1 MSNEGSGNGGIM
13 KLLGIISDRAVA
25 KNGAA
30 ERRVPKRV
38 RAMGK
43 RGFALVGVL
52 LLGGLL
58 AGGPMLGVSSASA
71 ATAFSQCSSIDDT
84 PGLEVACTV
93 TVTNRLNLGT
103 GVTSSTTVARVCR
116 GAAGTTPNGA
126 CTTTTST
133 SGQLVTSVSQCN
145 SAANGGGGNVICS
158 VAIVN
163 DIVGAPRLLGV
174 TVNECIGSG
183 TGGGANPLLCNPVQ
197 STTGATVTQCNGSVN
212 GGGADGRVRCT
223 VTGATSAITVLVN
236 QCNGSVNGG
245 GSTARCAVSF
255 TNNIAPAAA
264 PAPAPVPAQSSVP
277 AQPSVPVGGIGAGTG
292 GGGTGFSGLG
302 PSSHGLGGLGLPG
315 SGGSASSA
323 APGTSGG
330 GLAAALANRLA
341 FTGVQLGGF
350 IAVSLLTLLVG
361 GVFMAVGRLRNRMRA
376 A

>member
-1 MSNEGSGNGGIM
+1 M
-13 KLLGIISDRAVA
+13 KLPGMVRTRGVGDGAVRE
-25 KNGAA
+25 G
-30 ERRVPKRV
+30 RV
-38 RAMGK
+38 RASGRAEGK
-43 RGFALVGVL
+43 RGLALIGVL

-58 AGGPMLGVSSASA
+58 AVGPFGIASASA
-71 ATAFSQCSSIDDT
+71 APAFNQCSSIDNT

-93 TVTNRLNLGT
+93 TVTNRLDLGT
-103 GVTSSTTVARVCR
+103 GIASSTTVARVCR

-145 SAANGGGGNVICS
+145 AAANGGGGNVICS
-158 VAIVN
+158 VSIVN
-163 DIVGAPRLLGV
+163 NVIGAPRLLGV

-223 VTGATSAITVLVN
+223 VTGATSALSVLVN

-255 TNNIAPAAA
+255 TNNVTRA
-264 PAPAPVPAQSSVP
+264 PAPAPGAVPVPAP
-277 AQPSVPVGGIGAGTG
+277 TGGTGAGTGSGGAGTG
-292 GGGTGFSGLG
+292 GTESGGVG
-302 PSSHGLGGLGLPG
+302 PDSHGLGGPGGQPGIGDIDTAGSVAPPTAVGGLPG
-315 SGGSASSA
+315 LLVKVLGYTGAEIGSFLVASM
-323 APGTSGG
+323 
-330 GLAAALANRLA
+330 LA
-341 FTGVQLGGF
+341 
-350 IAVSLLTLLVG
+350 LLTG
-361 GVFMAVGRLRNRMRA
+361 GVFVSVALWRKRVRA